1 VVFSFILYMERILIM
16 ESLFETESLL
26 IRKFIPDDA
35 QGIFALDTDPDV
47 MKFLG
52 GVTLKELSQAQ
63 SLVDDIIW
71 QYQEFGMGR
80 LAIIEKS
87 SDEFVG
93 WTGIK
98 RERKLRD
105 FVYYDMG
112 YRLRKK
118 FWGQGIATETA
129 RLSLDYGFNKLGL
142 QEINAAADMLHFASQ
157 KVLLK
162 AGMQP
167 DGTFYYLG
175 EEHNWYRIDKKMWE
189 SLNFKT

>member
-1 VVFSFILYMERILIM
+1 MNIH
-16 ESLFETESLL
+16 FETDTVLV
-26 IRKFIPDDA
+26 RDFISTDA
-35 QGIFALDTDPDV
+35 QGIFDLDTDPDV

-52 GVTLKELSQAQ
+52 GVTLNELSEAQ

-80 LAIIEKS
+80 LAIIHKAT
-87 SDEFVG
+87 DEFVG

-118 FWGQGIATETA
+118 FWGQGIATDTA
-129 RLSLDYGFNKLGL
+129 RLSLNYGFNELNLK
-142 QEINAAADMLHFASQ
+142 EINAAADMLHFASQ

-162 AGMQP
+162 SGMQP

-175 EEHNWYRIDKKMWE
+175 EEHNWYSIDKKRWE